1 MNKIQIRRTVLT
13 AAFTALISAGAFVIL
28 PVGPVPIV
36 LTTLF
41 VVLSGLLGGFRIGVY
56 SVVVYLIL
64 GILGLPVFAGGAG
77 GFAVIAGPRGGYLMG
92 YLLAAATSGLIFRS
106 GNGNSGIA
114 NILLASFAALLAA
127 ASIYLPGLIWLQITL
142 GLEWGKVLNIGL
154 LPFIPGD
161 LLKTV
166 AAVVLTVSLKDRF
179 VSFLKDN

>member
-13 AAFTALISAGAFVIL
+13 AVFTALISAGAFAIL
-28 PVGPVPIV
+28 PIGPVPIV

-41 VVLSGLLGGFRIGVY
+41 VVLSGLLGGFRIGIY

-77 GFAVIAGPRGGYLMG
+77 GFAVIAGPTGGYLMG
-92 YLLAAATSGLIFRS
+92 YLLAAAFAGLIFRS
-106 GNGNSGIA
+106 WNEKSRTA
-114 NILLASFAALLAA
+114 NIILASLAALLAA
-127 ASIYLPGLIWLQITL
+127 ASIYLPGLFWLKISL
-142 GLEWGKVLNIGL
+142 GLDWGKALSIGL

-166 AAVVLTVSLKDRF
+166 VVVILTISLKERF
-179 VSFLKDN
+179 SSFLQDK